1 LAQLAQPGEARAVIR
16 PLQQL
21 RRNPGTAGE
30 ALGHR
35 ARMLFSLS
43 LWERA
48 GVRESQQNEAAGQP
62 AIQIAPA
69 ERIAAFLRPAPAA
82 GDELGQIAV
91 AFAVGSKQ
99 YQAGTVLQ
107 PYLRANAQTQAD
119 VFRRDM
125 RPHHAGERAL
135 VGERE
140 RPVAERRGALH
151 QL

>member
-1 LAQLAQPGEARAVIR
+1 V
-16 PLQQL
+16 
-21 RRNPGTAGE
+21 
-30 ALGHR
+30 LGVVP
-35 ARMLFSLS
+35 S
-43 LWERA
+43 
-48 GVRESQQNEAAGQP
+48 VRSQQNEAAGQS
-62 AIQIAPA
+62 ALQIVPT

-91 AFAVGSKQ
+91 AFAVGGKQ

-107 PYLRANAQTQAD
+107 PYLRANDQRQAD

-151 QL
+151 QLF